1 MEKGRLNLYSIDMKY
16 IRDLSRVDDN
26 VMSVSPQE
34 HKENRPFVEI
44 IVILEEKQYCIPL
57 TSPKP
62 KHDKMKNDL
71 DF

>member
-1 MEKGRLNLYSIDMKY
+1 MKY